1 MKRVVFIDR
10 DGTIVREPHDK
21 QMDSLEKLEFV
32 PGIIS
37 GLRLLAESDY
47 RLVMVSNQDGLG
59 TRAYPRAAFRTV
71 QKKIIGILRG
81 EGITFDAVLVCPHR
95 PADRCACRKPLTGL
109 LKHYPAAK
117 RVDYARSFVL
127 GDRETDV
134 RFAANLRCKAVRLTA
149 LPDTSADFHT
159 ADAYE
164 ACRYIAAAART
175 VPISRTTHETD
186 IRGELTL
193 DGTGSFA
200 VRTGIGFF
208 DHMLAQLVRHS
219 GMDLRMTVN
228 GDLGIDEHHTV
239 EDTGI
244 ALGSAIR
251 TALGD
256 KRGIERFGFAAPLDE
271 SLAEVAL
278 DLSGRSTLVFDCPF
292 RRERVGELPTELV
305 EDFFHGF
312 ADGLAATLH
321 IRCRGR
327 NDHHKIESIFKAV
340 ARALK
345 QAITVDRRRRTILP
359 STKGKL

>member
-1 MKRVVFIDR
+1 MKRVVFVDR
-10 DGTIVREPHDK
+10 DGTIVREPRDK
-21 QMDSLEKLEFV
+21 QVDSLEKLEFV
-32 PGIIS
+32 PGIIG
-37 GLRLLAESDY
+37 GLRLITDAGY

-59 TRAYPRAAFRTV
+59 TRAYPRTAFTAV
-71 QKKIIGILRG
+71 QNKIIRLLRG

-95 PADRCACRKPLTGL
+95 PEDGCECRKPRTGL
-109 LKHYPAAK
+109 LRRYTGAK
-117 RVDYARSFVL
+117 QVDYARSFVL

-134 RFAANLRCKAVRLTA
+134 RFAANLGCRAVRISA
-149 LPDTSADFHT
+149 SPDTSAEFHT
-159 ADAYE
+159 AGAFE
-164 ACRYIAAAART
+164 ACRFIAAAART
-175 VPISRTTHETD
+175 VPFSRKTHETD

-193 DGTGSFA
+193 DGSGLY
-200 VRTGIGFF
+200 RIHTGIGFF
-208 DHMLAQLVRHS
+208 DHMLAQLARHS
-219 GMDLRMTVN
+219 GMNLRLVVK
-228 GDLGIDEHHTV
+228 GDLDIDEHHTV

-244 ALGSAIR
+244 ALGEAVR

-292 RRERVGELPTELV
+292 TRERVGELPTELV

-312 ADGLAATLH
+312 ADGLAATIH

-340 ARALK
+340 ARALR
-345 QAITVDRRRRTILP
+345 QAISIDRRRRSVLP